1 MKNNVW
7 IISLLVGLMV
17 VLVIGGVSLLVKVNA
32 LSKEYKQ
39 ESAKNISLEKTID
52 DLKEKNEDLQEKA
65 KQLNAQNAS
74 FSETISDLKKENK
87 QLLLNVEQFKSKI
100 KTLEKGN
107 QPLEEDSRKEESEEE
122 NSKKQ

>member
-39 ESAKNISLEKTID
+39 ESAKNISLEKTIE
-52 DLKEKNEDLQEKA
+52 DLKEKNEDLQEKV
-65 KQLNAQNAS
+65 KQLNAQNTS
-74 FSETISDLKKENK
+74 FSEAISDLKKENN
-87 QLLLNVEQFKSKI
+87 QLSLDTEQFNSEI
-100 KTLEKGN
+100 KTPEKEN
-107 QPLEEDSRKEESEEE
+107 QPLEEDSKKSEEE